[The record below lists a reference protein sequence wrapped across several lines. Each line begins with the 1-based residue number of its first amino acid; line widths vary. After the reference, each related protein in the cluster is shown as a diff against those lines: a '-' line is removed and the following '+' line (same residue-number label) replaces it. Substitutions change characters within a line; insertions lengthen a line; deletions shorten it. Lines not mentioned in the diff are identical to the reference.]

1 MDETSMLL
9 GWLVGRQIAGQR
21 RKQTEVWE
29 TILEGE
35 LVFPESTTGSGWAV
49 VNDYYSQKHGFASGD
64 TIRLTVN
71 GVANTFT
78 AQEDNLGP
86 WIGNRYVVAFSFL
99 ETDTG
104 YDFYVVDH
112 SEFRDYFDI
121 ELYSRIPGTYSVRLE
136 RLAA

>member
-9 GWLVGRQIAGQR
+9 GWLAGRRIAAQR
-21 RKQTEVWE
+21 KKQTEVWE
-29 TILEGE
+29 TVIDDDLS
-35 LVFPESTTGSGWAV
+35 FKESTGGSGWAV

-78 AQEDNLGP
+78 AQENNLGP
-86 WIGNRYVVAFSFL
+86 WIGNPYVIAFSSL
-99 ETDTG
+99 EADTG
-104 YDFYVVDH
+104 YDFYVSDL
-112 SEFRDYFDI
+112 SEIRGYFDI